1 MNTTARRP
9 QINHRVCTHAAT
21 PYARRQCRDH
31 ARTLP
36 TLATVVD
43 QAHDDLMKANS
54 AYPYNTSEYD
64 RCERVLTAA
73 LVVFANG
80 DMSYA
85 NALRNL
91 LLDSGEEIMWYVNT
105 YSREFLMEYENR
117 YV

>member
-43 QAHDDLMKANS
+43 QAHDDLMKANM
-54 AYPYNTSEYD
+54 AEPYNHGEYE
-64 RCERVLTAA
+64 RCERVLNAA

-80 DMSYA
+80 DADYA
-85 NALRNL
+85 NALRNC
-91 LLDSGEEIMWYVNT
+91 LLDSGEEVMSYVNRFDRS
-105 YSREFLMEYENR
+105 YLMEWVGR